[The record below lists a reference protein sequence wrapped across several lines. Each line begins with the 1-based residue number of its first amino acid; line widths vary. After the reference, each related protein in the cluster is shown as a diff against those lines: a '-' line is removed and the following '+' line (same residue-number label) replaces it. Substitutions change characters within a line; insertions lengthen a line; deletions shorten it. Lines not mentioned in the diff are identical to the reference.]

1 MLLEFVFLGVG
12 ILVGMNLRA
21 EWMQHKY
28 SKSVEQLDQE
38 MKEQLQFYKN
48 LSESLRQ
55 DLLWEKAKR
64 KEDKNGEKKENT

>member
-1 MLLEFVFLGVG
+1 MMEFIFLAVG

-38 MKEQLQFYKN
+38 MREQLQFYKN

-55 DLLWEKAKR
+55 DLLWEKSKR
-64 KEDKNGEKKENT
+64 KE